1 MSENG
6 AILQIDVDGEIQ
18 KIVRQLNDLPTQ
30 LKAPTVLARAMNLTA
45 NEIKRKIGKQARK
58 KYAITDDRILKD
70 KSKGAMYLEKA
81 TGADPAAVLISKGG
95 MMEVMAYTTRKND
108 SATAAMLKVL
118 NESKLTALEVE
129 GRKAFETTGA
139 DTPQSYSA
147 GQRTACRSKNCWPRL
162 CHTCTAKATRRRN
175 WITTAYCKSTS
186 SSRWKKSW
194 RSGHKFKVWITRS
207 EST

>member
-30 LKAPTVLARAMNLTA
+30 LKAPAVLARAMNLTA

-129 GRKAFETTGA
+129 GRKAFETTF
-139 DTPQSYSA
+139 
-147 GQRTACRSKNCWPRL
+147 
-162 CHTCTAKATRRRN
+162 
-175 WITTAYCKSTS
+175 
-186 SSRWKKSW
+186 
-194 RSGHKFKVWITRS
+194 RSGHTAIVQRRTEDRQPIKKLLAPAVPHLYGKSYEEAELDYYGILQKHIQQQVEKVLAQRA
-207 EST
+207 

>member
-108 SATAAMLKVL
+108 STTAAMLKVL

-129 GRKAFETTGA
+129 GRKAFETTF
-139 DTPQSYSA
+139 
-147 GQRTACRSKNCWPRL
+147 
-162 CHTCTAKATRRRN
+162 
-175 WITTAYCKSTS
+175 
-186 SSRWKKSW
+186 
-194 RSGHKFKVWITRS
+194 RSGHTAIVQHRTEDRLPIKKLLAPAVPHLYGKSYEEAELDYYGILQKHIQQQVEKVLAQRA
-207 EST
+207 

>member
-108 SATAAMLKVL
+108 STTAAMLKVL

-129 GRKAFETTGA
+129 GRKAFETTF
-139 DTPQSYSA
+139 
-147 GQRTACRSKNCWPRL
+147 
-162 CHTCTAKATRRRN
+162 
-175 WITTAYCKSTS
+175 
-186 SSRWKKSW
+186 
-194 RSGHKFKVWITRS
+194 RSGQTAIVQRRTEDRLPIKKLLAPAVPHLYGKSYEEAELDYYGILQKHIQQQVEKVLAAQVR
-207 EST
+207 

>member
-6 AILQIDVDGEIQ
+6 TILQIDVDGEIQ

-81 TGADPAAVLISKGG
+81 TGADPAAVLISKGT
-95 MMEVMAYTTRKND
+95 MMEVMAYTTRRND

-118 NESKLTALEVE
+118 NESNLTALEVD
-129 GRKAFETTGA
+129 GRKAFEATFTNKDGSTHTA
-139 DTPQSYSA
+139 IVQRRTKDRLPVKKLLAPAVPHLYGKSYEEA
-147 GQRTACRSKNCWPRL
+147 ELDYYGILQKHIQQQVEKVLAQRS
-162 CHTCTAKATRRRN
+162 
-175 WITTAYCKSTS
+175 
-186 SSRWKKSW
+186 
-194 RSGHKFKVWITRS
+194 
-207 EST
+207 

>member
-45 NEIKRKIGKQARK
+45 NEIKRKIGKQTRK

-70 KSKGAMYLEKA
+70 KGKGGMYLEKA
-81 TGADPAAVLISKGG
+81 TGADPAAVLLSKGG
-95 MMEVMAYTTRKND
+95 MSEVMAYTTRKND

-118 NESKLTALEVE
+118 NESNLTALEVE
-129 GRKAFETTGA
+129 GRKAFETTF
-139 DTPQSYSA
+139 
-147 GQRTACRSKNCWPRL
+147 
-162 CHTCTAKATRRRN
+162 
-175 WITTAYCKSTS
+175 
-186 SSRWKKSW
+186 
-194 RSGHKFKVWITRS
+194 RSGHTAIVQRRTEERLPVKKLLAPAVPHLYGKSYEEAVLDYYSILQKHIQRQVEKVLGT
-207 EST
+207 

>member
-30 LKAPTVLARAMNLTA
+30 LMAPTVLARAMNLTA
-45 NEIKRKIGKQARK
+45 NEMRRKIGKRARK

-81 TGADPAAVLISKGG
+81 TGADPAAALISKGG

-129 GRKAFETTGA
+129 GRKAFE
-139 DTPQSYSA
+139 
-147 GQRTACRSKNCWPRL
+147 
-162 CHTCTAKATRRRN
+162 ATFE
-175 WITTAYCKSTS
+175 
-186 SSRWKKSW
+186 
-194 RSGHKFKVWITRS
+194 SGHTAIVQRRTKDRLPIKKLLAPAVPHLYGKSYEEAELDYYSILQKHIQQQVQKVLAQRA
-207 EST
+207 

>member
-30 LKAPTVLARAMNLTA
+30 LKAPAVLARAMNLTA

-81 TGADPAAVLISKGG
+81 TGADPAATLISRGG
-95 MMEVMAYTTRKND
+95 MLAVMAYTTRRND
-108 SATAAMLKVL
+108 STTAAMLKVL
-118 NESKLTALEVE
+118 NESQLTALEVD
-129 GRKAFETTGA
+129 GRKAFETTF
-139 DTPQSYSA
+139 
-147 GQRTACRSKNCWPRL
+147 
-162 CHTCTAKATRRRN
+162 
-175 WITTAYCKSTS
+175 
-186 SSRWKKSW
+186 
-194 RSGHKFKVWITRS
+194 RSGHTAIVQRRTEDRLPIKKLLAPAIPHLYGKSYEEAELDYYGILQKHIQQQVEKVLAAQVR
-207 EST
+207 

>member
-30 LKAPTVLARAMNLTA
+30 LKAPAVLARAMNLTA

-129 GRKAFETTGA
+129 GRKAFETTF
-139 DTPQSYSA
+139 
-147 GQRTACRSKNCWPRL
+147 
-162 CHTCTAKATRRRN
+162 
-175 WITTAYCKSTS
+175 
-186 SSRWKKSW
+186 
-194 RSGHKFKVWITRS
+194 RSGHTAIVQRWTEDRLPIKKLLAPAVPHLYGKSYEEAELDYYGILQKHIQQQVEKVLAQRA
-207 EST
+207 

>member
-30 LKAPTVLARAMNLTA
+30 LKAPAVLARAMNLTA

-129 GRKAFETTGA
+129 GRKAFETTF
-139 DTPQSYSA
+139 
-147 GQRTACRSKNCWPRL
+147 
-162 CHTCTAKATRRRN
+162 
-175 WITTAYCKSTS
+175 
-186 SSRWKKSW
+186 
-194 RSGHKFKVWITRS
+194 RSGHTAIVQRRTEGRLPIKKLLAPAVPHLYGKSYEEAELDYYGILQKHIQQQVEKVLAQRA
-207 EST
+207 

>member
-30 LKAPTVLARAMNLTA
+30 LKAPAVLARAMNLTA

-129 GRKAFETTGA
+129 GRKAFETTFRSG
-139 DTPQSYSA
+139 
-147 GQRTACRSKNCWPRL
+147 RTAIVQRRTEDRL
-162 CHTCTAKATRRRN
+162 PIKKLLAPAVPHL
-175 WITTAYCKSTS
+175 YGKSYEEAELDYYGILQ
-186 SSRWKKSW
+186 K
-194 RSGHKFKVWITRS
+194 HIQQQVEKVLAQRA
-207 EST
+207 

>member
-95 MMEVMAYTTRKND
+95 MMEVMAYTTRKN
-108 SATAAMLKVL
+108 
-118 NESKLTALEVE
+118 ESKLTALEVE
-129 GRKAFETTGA
+129 GRKAFETTF
-139 DTPQSYSA
+139 
-147 GQRTACRSKNCWPRL
+147 
-162 CHTCTAKATRRRN
+162 
-175 WITTAYCKSTS
+175 
-186 SSRWKKSW
+186 
-194 RSGHKFKVWITRS
+194 RSGHTAIVQRRTEDRLPIKKLLAPAVPHLYGKSYEEAELDYYGILQKHIQQQVEKVLAQRA
-207 EST
+207 

>member
-1 MSENG
+1 
-6 AILQIDVDGEIQ
+6 
-18 KIVRQLNDLPTQ
+18 
-30 LKAPTVLARAMNLTA
+30 
-45 NEIKRKIGKQARK
+45 
-58 KYAITDDRILKD
+58 
-70 KSKGAMYLEKA
+70 MYLEKA

-129 GRKAFETTGA
+129 GRKAFETTFRSGHTA
-139 DTPQSYSA
+139 IV
-147 GQRTACRSKNCWPRL
+147 QRRTEDRLPIKNCWPRL
-162 CHTCTAKATRRRN
+162 CRTCTAKATRRRN

-194 RSGHKFKVWITRS
+194 RRGHKKRPLLGPRNGQL
-207 EST
+207 

>member
-129 GRKAFETTGA
+129 GRKAFETTF
-139 DTPQSYSA
+139 
-147 GQRTACRSKNCWPRL
+147 
-162 CHTCTAKATRRRN
+162 
-175 WITTAYCKSTS
+175 
-186 SSRWKKSW
+186 
-194 RSGHKFKVWITRS
+194 RSGHAAIVQRRTEDRLPIKKLLAPAVPHLYGKSYEEAELDYYGILQKHIQQQVEKVLAQRA
-207 EST
+207 